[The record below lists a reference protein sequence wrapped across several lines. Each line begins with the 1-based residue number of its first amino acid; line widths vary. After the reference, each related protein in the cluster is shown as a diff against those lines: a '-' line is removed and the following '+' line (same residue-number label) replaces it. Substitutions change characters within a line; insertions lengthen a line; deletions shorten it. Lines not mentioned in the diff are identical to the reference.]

1 MIPDTHLILY
11 ITQIISLIHYTKG
24 SADVNFLH
32 TPTIFAKNSEMMNNI
47 YLFYVKK
54 NNITQKNNMK
64 VLICMILVQLFEI
77 LN

>member
-1 MIPDTHLILY
+1 
-11 ITQIISLIHYTKG
+11 
-24 SADVNFLH
+24 
-32 TPTIFAKNSEMMNNI
+32 MNNI

-54 NNITQKNNMK
+54 NNITEKKNMK